1 MKHAQ
6 HYLDLNPQR
15 REPSTLAIW
24 CGAALAVL
32 FTWAACFVAFAL

>member
-15 REPSTLAIW
+15 RAPSTLAIW

-32 FTWAACFVAFAL
+32 ITWAACFVAFAL